1 MTIPSS
7 LRKRAKRIALYLLIA
22 ASGTS
27 LTSPLNASEP
37 HIELASHDSV
47 HWCGWTVEEQLN
59 AASNTPPPQI
69 TSTDEKPK
77 ALTAKQSD
85 ANNKTA
91 PSVTVVKHAELFGTV
106 SMPLVSITENDEL
119 RITTCNYD
127 NWLKNVL
134 ASVPGV
140 NTTTEATDQDKTVGV
155 LQLDDAELGSAVAD
169 ESTAD
174 AAVEDSANDT
184 EVADAEAAEEF
195 ADNEAV
201 ASTEQAEPVDDLAI
215 DAVDDQYYRDAYD
228 DDEYYDNQYYDE
240 DRYYQEDLVA
250 EPWNPDSPI
259 AEPEITVANAPT
271 VCTPVDDVQ
280 LSVNGEVAVNVQTNH
295 SPMINDTASVDMAT
309 QRAAEAS
316 LDAETNVT
324 EVALDEAPV
333 DAVAVEIEIV
343 EIEVA
348 DVEVAQAETTEAE
361 VAVDAEVTEV
371 VMDEAADEAPIDAV
385 AVETEP
391 VETEIVETEIVET
404 EIADVEV
411 AQAETTEAEIEVAE
425 DAEVVM
431 EEAADETPIDAV
443 AVETETVESE
453 IADVEVAQAETTEA
467 EIDVVDEE
475 PTLADADLDADP
487 AMANLDEAGHSVL
500 AESADAT
507 EAAPSITA
515 EDVTAEQEIT
525 ATDDDSFDQVDD
537 VVITPPA
544 MQASDAEQ
552 AELADNSDLI
562 QQVVQG
568 PVTAEGTLPILLD
581 EVVVSDERVDSETAT
596 DHSVIDETPA
606 VVSRTSD
613 EFNEWLASLAVASTP
628 GTMSWIEL
636 SEPLAAIYQDAVAEA
651 DPVSPAE
658 SSDALATVEQPAKSQ
673 PEQDAPTAADLV
685 GSSAVIATI
694 EEEYQPYDVASASEP
709 EATIA
714 QLDTTQPA
722 DSNVQAMPEQTSTPA
737 DTEPEAIEPEAIE
750 PEAIEPEAIE
760 PEAIEPESTETAAP
774 ITAIDSLNN
783 PDRPWTIDSCWVIR
797 QPGWSVFH
805 EEPQPRALTVL
816 RAEHNDAIA
825 ATESGAT
832 EEQPVTAEPAAVLQI
847 ADAADTPPLP
857 QSLVG
862 SADCLLDHWLWQADL
877 LAQDNPWVQE
887 LSDAENLGAAI
898 VQLSDR
904 YTTVTQDVLTEIAT
918 KLPAPAAKPAPQ
930 PVMVQELADD
940 EQRIATAD
948 VEPATEVT
956 STAPAADAIVTAQ
969 EPVVSTEDQLQP
981 YQELLDNVIDASQF
995 LVDDIKRQAQAAAKV
1010 ADSSENSDSQTLR

>member
-69 TSTDEKPK
+69 TSTDEKPN

-91 PSVTVVKHAELFGTV
+91 PSVMVVKQAELFGTV
-106 SMPLVSITENDEL
+106 SMPLVSITKNDEL

-140 NTTTEATDQDKTVGV
+140 NTTTEATDQDKTAGV
-155 LQLDDAELGSAVAD
+155 LQADDAELGSAVAD
-169 ESTAD
+169 ESTAV
-174 AAVEDSANDT
+174 AAVEDSAMDT

-195 ADNEAV
+195 APNEAV
-201 ASTEQAEPVDDLAI
+201 ASTDQAERVDDLAI

-250 EPWNPDSPI
+250 EPWNPESPI

-280 LSVNGEVAVNVQTNH
+280 LSVNGELAVNGQTNN
-295 SPMINDTASVDMAT
+295 SPMISDTPSVDMAT

-324 EVALDEAPV
+324 EVALDEAP
-333 DAVAVEIEIV
+333 
-343 EIEVA
+343 
-348 DVEVAQAETTEAE
+348 
-361 VAVDAEVTEV
+361 
-371 VMDEAADEAPIDAV
+371 
-385 AVETEP
+385 
-391 VETEIVETEIVET
+391 
-404 EIADVEV
+404 
-411 AQAETTEAEIEVAE
+411 
-425 DAEVVM
+425 
-431 EEAADETPIDAV
+431 IDAV
-443 AVETETVESE
+443 AVETETVETE
-453 IADVEVAQAETTEA
+453 VADVEIAQAETTEA
-467 EIDVVDEE
+467 EIDVVFEE
-475 PTLADADLDADP
+475 PTLSDADLDADP

-581 EVVVSDERVDSETAT
+581 EVVVSDERADSETAT

-722 DSNVQAMPEQTSTPA
+722 DSDVQAMPEQTSTPA
-737 DTEPEAIEPEAIE
+737 DTEPEATEPEATEPEAIEPEAIEPEAIEPEAIEPEAIEPEAIEPEAIE

-774 ITAIDSLNN
+774 ITAIDRLIN

-805 EEPQPRALTVL
+805 QEPQPRALTVL
-816 RAEHNDAIA
+816 KAEHNDAIA

-969 EPVVSTEDQLQP
+969 EPVVSTENQLQP
-981 YQELLDNVIDASQF
+981 YQELLDNVIDASKF
-995 LVDDIKRQAQAAAKV
+995 LVDDIQRQAQAAAKV

>member
-361 VAVDAEVTEV
+361 
-371 VMDEAADEAPIDAV
+371 
-385 AVETEP
+385 
-391 VETEIVETEIVET
+391 
-404 EIADVEV
+404 
-411 AQAETTEAEIEVAE
+411 IEVAE

-507 EAAPSITA
+507 EAATSITA
-515 EDVTAEQEIT
+515 EEVTAEQEIT

-544 MQASDAEQ
+544 MQASDAEK